1 MANYLLGLGGKCC
14 ADCTANNPCKARPVV
29 GGNGLTPCTGEAISL
44 SGFWGSNTPTSR
56 TITGLPTG
64 LSYNTGTNILSGT
77 PTSAGTTVCTATAT
91 NACGTKTDA
100 GTVTITVSTRPAIT
114 SALAA
119 GGVPGTAFTY
129 TITSVGSPT
138 SYSATPL
145 PAGLSIDT
153 GTGVISG
160 TPTTGGTTNVTI
172 TANDGN
178 PCPARAV
185 LVITIGCNWS
195 GVTTSPTCG
204 FDTTYDV
211 TGLFLADLDITVT
224 LTGGQ
229 CYPDGGPYVCTDSAS
244 RVKVWANS
252 VLIFDTG
259 CITGNG
265 SWPVTVPS
273 GTTSLRCY
281 SECECDFVCESG
293 CGTTSAVSF
302 LCPL

>member
-14 ADCTANNPCKARPVV
+14 ADCTPNNPCKARPVV

-91 NACGTKTDA
+91 NACGTNTDS

-114 SALAA
+114 SALTAS
-119 GGVPGTAFTY
+119 GSVGVAFSY
-129 TITSVGSPT
+129 TITAASSPT
-138 SYSATPL
+138 SYSASPL

-153 GTGVISG
+153 ATGIISG
-160 TPTTGGTTNVTI
+160 TPTTGGTTSVTI

-185 LVITIGCNWS
+185 LVISFYCCAEIIFSEGGGGALPVGNTDS
-195 GVTTSPTCG
+195 FS
-204 FDTTYDV
+204 YDV
-211 TGLFLADLDITVT
+211 TGKFPCDSNFHIEWQLTTFDPDNCGQIIVKADGSTIHDTSCICNVS
-224 LTGGQ
+224 G
-229 CYPDGGPYVCTDSAS
+229 
-244 RVKVWANS
+244 S
-252 VLIFDTG
+252 VE
-259 CITGNG
+259 
-265 SWPVTVPS
+265 VTVPG
-273 GTTSLRCY
+273 GTTTITL
-281 SECECDFVCESG
+281 DVIN
-293 CGTTSAVSF
+293 CGVIGLSYTVAGNCNS
-302 LCPL
+302 